1 MRFAIVAPA
10 AQPLTIG
17 ETDRDLAIS
26 PDGTHLVYVS
36 NGGSG
41 TQLIVRAIDQ
51 LDAVPLRGS
60 TGARSPFFSPD
71 GRWVGFVS
79 PVNGGELSKVSIMG
93 GPPISLCRI
102 QGGLTAARGASWGP
116 NDTIVFATIDVSTG
130 LLSVPAGGGTPT
142 VLTRPDPKQGELFHV
157 APSVLPGGQAVLFTI
172 MTAEQSE
179 NVAVLDLTT
188 GQHKT
193 LIHGGTNA
201 EYVEPGYLVYAA
213 AGTLR
218 AVRFDAIRLEVLSDS
233 VPVVE
238 QVLTK
243 TRAGAD
249 FSVSRHGALVYV
261 LGGATVTTRSLVW
274 VDRQGHEEPIA
285 APPRAYVYPRI
296 SPDGT
301 RVALDVRDQQQGIW
315 IWDLARHTL
324 TRLTDAPAPDQFPV
338 WTRDGRRIVF
348 GSTRAG
354 SVPNLFWQAADTTGT
369 VGRLTTSPNVQMPTT
384 ISPDGTRLIVQEFGP
399 KTTGWDLRVL
409 RLDGPREPSGASG
422 ANLSPPLAGDSR
434 STEPLVQTT
443 FNEVNGEISPDGH
456 WLAYQSNES
465 GQNQISV
472 RPFPDVDS
480 GHWPISPTGGTTP
493 IWARSG
499 KELFYRDG
507 TNAVTSVPIQ
517 TTPTFRAGTPTRL
530 FAGSYVVAPQPDVG
544 LRTYDVSSDGQRFLM
559 IKGNTAGDQT
569 STPASMVVVLN
580 WTEELKARV
589 LSK

>member
-1 MRFAIVAPA
+1 
-10 AQPLTIG
+10 
-17 ETDRDLAIS
+17 
-26 PDGTHLVYVS
+26 
-36 NGGSG
+36 
-41 TQLIVRAIDQ
+41 
-51 LDAVPLRGS
+51 
-60 TGARSPFFSPD
+60 
-71 GRWVGFVS
+71 
-79 PVNGGELSKVSIMG
+79 
-93 GPPISLCRI
+93 
-102 QGGLTAARGASWGP
+102 
-116 NDTIVFATIDVSTG
+116 
-130 LLSVPAGGGTPT
+130 
-142 VLTRPDPKQGELFHV
+142 
-157 APSVLPGGQAVLFTI
+157 VLFTI
-172 MTAEQSE
+172 ITGEQSE

-188 GQHKT
+188 RQHKT

-201 EYVEPGYLVYAA
+201 EYVEPGYLVYAV

-218 AVRFDAIRLEVLSDS
+218 AVRFDPIRLEVLCDS

-243 TRAGAD
+243 TRAAAD
-249 FSVSRHGALVYV
+249 FSVSRHGALVYA

-285 APPRAYVYPRI
+285 APLRAYVYPRI

-301 RVALDVRDQQQGIW
+301 LVALDVRDQQQGIW

-324 TRLTDAPAPDQFPV
+324 TSLTDPPALDQFPV

-354 SVPNLFWQAADTTGT
+354 AVPNLFWQAADTTGT
-369 VGRLTTSPNVQMPTT
+369 VGRLTTSPNVQMPTS
-384 ISPDGTRLIVQEFGP
+384 ISPDGTRLIVQELGP

-409 RLDGPREPSGASG
+409 GLNGPSGPSGVSG
-422 ANLSPPLAGDSR
+422 ANPSPPLSGGW

-443 FNEVNGEISPDGH
+443 SNEVNGEISPDGH

-465 GQNQISV
+465 GENQIFV
-472 RPFPDVDS
+472 RPFPDVGG

-493 IWARSG
+493 IWERSG

-580 WTEELKARV
+580 WIEELKARV
-589 LSK
+589 PMK